1 MGRWAACRYD
11 RITLGTRRGWMPH
24 RQDLGG
30 GVAMTLSR
38 PKGARSRAQRA
49 RRSTALPWSM
59 AASGRRRQ
67 AGGFALLEAIV
78 AIVLFAAAGMA
89 LYGLFNTN
97 LISLLRVHDV
107 SREAPVVRYAM
118 EHLSAVDPRAEAGS
132 FEVDGFDVTWTARL
146 VEPVRQGQNVLGVLG
161 DFEVGLY
168 DIEFQVADDGRRL
181 GTWRLRRVGFEK
193 VRGFA
198 PEGFLF

>member
-1 MGRWAACRYD
+1 MLERPGQPVAA
-11 RITLGTRRGWMPH
+11 TESGH
-24 RQDLGG
+24 RAPRVSAAAHG
-30 GVAMTLSR
+30 
-38 PKGARSRAQRA
+38 
-49 RRSTALPWSM
+49 RRSAVPGSM
-59 AASGRRRQ
+59 AAPVRRRRP

-97 LISLLRVHDV
+97 LISLLRVHDAA
-107 SREAPVVRYAM
+107 REAPVVRYAM
-118 EHLSAVDPRAEAGS
+118 ERLSTVDPRQSAAGS
-132 FEVDGFDVTWTARL
+132 FEVDGFEVTWTATL

-198 PEGFLF
+198 PEGFIF

>member
-1 MGRWAACRYD
+1 
-11 RITLGTRRGWMPH
+11 
-24 RQDLGG
+24 
-30 GVAMTLSR
+30 
-38 PKGARSRAQRA
+38 
-49 RRSTALPWSM
+49 M
-59 AASGRRRQ
+59 AVPERRRRN

-107 SREAPVVRYAM
+107 SREAPVVRYAV
-118 EHLSAVDPRAEAGS
+118 EQLQAIDPRAIDAGR

-146 VEPVRQGQNVLGVLG
+146 VEPVRQGQNSLGVLG

-168 DIEFQVADDGRRL
+168 EIEFEVAEAGRPL
-181 GTWRLRRVGFEK
+181 GAWRLRHVGFEK

-198 PEGFLF
+198 PEGFIF

>member
-1 MGRWAACRYD
+1 
-11 RITLGTRRGWMPH
+11 
-24 RQDLGG
+24 
-30 GVAMTLSR
+30 
-38 PKGARSRAQRA
+38 
-49 RRSTALPWSM
+49 M
-59 AASGRRRQ
+59 AVPERRRRD

-89 LYGLFNTN
+89 LYGLFNTS

-107 SREAPVVRYAM
+107 SREAPVVRYAV
-118 EHLSAVDPRAEAGS
+118 EQLQAIDPRAIDAGR

-146 VEPVRQGQNVLGVLG
+146 VEPVRQGQNSLGVLG

-168 DIEFQVADDGRRL
+168 EIEFHIADAGRPL
-181 GTWRLRRVGFEK
+181 GTWRLRHVGFEK

-198 PEGFLF
+198 PEGFIF

>member
-1 MGRWAACRYD
+1 
-11 RITLGTRRGWMPH
+11 
-24 RQDLGG
+24 
-30 GVAMTLSR
+30 
-38 PKGARSRAQRA
+38 
-49 RRSTALPWSM
+49 M
-59 AASGRRRQ
+59 AAPDRRCRA

-118 EHLSAVDPRAEAGS
+118 ERLSAVDPRGSEAGS
-132 FEVDGFDVTWTARL
+132 FEVDGFEVTWTARL
-146 VEPVRQGQNVLGVLG
+146 VEPVRQGQNGLGVLG

-168 DIEFQVADDGRRL
+168 DIEFQIADGGRPL

-198 PEGFLF
+198 PEGGFF

>member
-1 MGRWAACRYD
+1 
-11 RITLGTRRGWMPH
+11 
-24 RQDLGG
+24 
-30 GVAMTLSR
+30 
-38 PKGARSRAQRA
+38 
-49 RRSTALPWSM
+49 M
-59 AASGRRRQ
+59 AVPDCRRRD
-67 AGGFALLEAIV
+67 ASGFALLEAIV

-107 SREAPVVRYAM
+107 SREGPVVRYAM
-118 EHLSAVDPRAEAGS
+118 ERLSAVDPRRSEAGS
-132 FEVDGFDVTWTARL
+132 FEVDGFEVTWTARL
-146 VEPVRQGQNVLGVLG
+146 VEPVRQGQNVMGVLG

-168 DIEFQVADDGRRL
+168 DIDFHITDHGRRL

-198 PEGFLF
+198 PEDFLF